1 MPYIAQVRKLAGW
14 ARTAS
19 LNKESDDAHARV
31 RALLDGDPVPEVR
44 REAARALGVPGDPD
58 SVASLVAALEDPN
71 DGVRRV
77 ATLALGRIREPR
89 AADALLRVLSSQPEL
104 WQEASAALAT
114 AADRNL
120 LPRLV
125 ELLDAD
131 SSHIRCGALRAIAAL
146 SKQDISAESP
156 QPMFVYTDAEGHQ
169 HPLF

>member
-1 MPYIAQVRKLAGW
+1 V
-14 ARTAS
+14 
-19 LNKESDDAHARV
+19 SDDAHARA

-58 SVASLVAALEDPN
+58 SVESLIAALEDPN

-89 AADALLRVLSSQPEL
+89 VADALLHVLSSQPEL

-114 AADRNL
+114 AADRDV

-131 SSHIRCGALRAIAAL
+131 SSHVRCGALRAIAAL
-146 SKQDISAESP
+146 TKADTSPESI
-156 QPMFVYTDAEGHQ
+156 QPTFVYTDAEGHQ